1 MGADENIN
9 PFLHVIKKCVKL
21 YGTKICFF
29 IGSHLLH
36 GREDEYKEEESNL
49 TKKEK
54 QKYDKAKKAVESTW
68 DEGRVKWE
76 RQ

>member
-1 MGADENIN
+1 M
-9 PFLHVIKKCVKL
+9 
-21 YGTKICFF
+21 F